1 MAGSDRLRIRV
12 AAGAEHSLSILERT
26 LKTLGFDASFSI
38 KQSNV
43 TNESTSQEPAEWIMQ
58 ARVRR
63 TPGLLPG
70 ECGYDATSWA
80 RYADKVGVKVE
91 DRKRN
96 IQAEDG
102 EYVSVGIVD
111 GKVDTAPII
120 AVNSRTGKRQRFEL
134 SAIFGSN
141 DEEVASGDSMDPL
154 VGLNKQ

>member
-1 MAGSDRLRIRV
+1 
-12 AAGAEHSLSILERT
+12 
-26 LKTLGFDASFSI
+26 
-38 KQSNV
+38 
-43 TNESTSQEPAEWIMQ
+43 MQ

-80 RYADKVGVKVE
+80 CYANKMGMKVE
-91 DRKRN
+91 DRKRK

-111 GKVDTAPII
+111 GKVDTTPII

-134 SAIFGSN
+134 SAFFDNN

-154 VGLNKQ
+154 IGLNKQ

>member
-1 MAGSDRLRIRV
+1 MAGSDRLRIRD
-12 AAGAEHSLSILERT
+12 AADAKHSLSILERT

-58 ARVRR
+58 ARVCR
-63 TPGLLPG
+63 TPGLLLG

-91 DRKRN
+91 DRKRT

-134 SAIFGSN
+134 SALFGSN
-141 DEEVASGDSMDPL
+141 DEEL
-154 VGLNKQ
+154 RVGTRWILLLD